1 MIDLT
6 PIVNAFITLIGL
18 LLTTFLIPWIRTK
31 ISNEKLKEIQK
42 WTAVGVKAAE
52 MIYNESGMGWL
63 LEKFGSLFSTY
74 RRGKAGEY
82 EYRVQVKEAGI
93 DRLTYI
99 AELTEFGIEEVG
111 SVGDLL
117 VLRKKADGTPFDLY
131 SDLDSLIAQQK
142 KAVRYLRA
150 GLLLSLGWMSIT
162 LMNILMT
169 LMNANVIGK
178 YAGMAA
184 ISFRSSQ
191 VFLLAASALL
201 LPICIVGI
209 VDCPRGLRRA
219 KQKIAALE
227 AERVIQE

>member
-1 MIDLT
+1 MAKDKKIRLHLSSYAID
-6 PIVNAFITLIGL
+6 PERIERRA
-18 LLTTFLIPWIRTK
+18 
-31 ISNEKLKEIQK
+31 NEMAKE
-42 WTAVGVKAAE
+42 
-52 MIYNESGMGWL
+52 GWL
-63 LEKFGSLFSTY
+63 LEKFGSLVSAY
-74 RRGKAGEY
+74 RRGAPNEY

-99 AELTEFGIEEVG
+99 AELTEFGIEEIG

-201 LPICIVGI
+201 LPICIVGL

-219 KQKIAALE
+219 KRKIASLE
-227 AERVIQE
+227 AERVVQE

>member
-1 MIDLT
+1 MAKDKKIRLHLSSYAID
-6 PIVNAFITLIGL
+6 PERIERRA
-18 LLTTFLIPWIRTK
+18 
-31 ISNEKLKEIQK
+31 NEMAKE
-42 WTAVGVKAAE
+42 
-52 MIYNESGMGWL
+52 GWL
-63 LEKFGSLFSTY
+63 LEKFGSLVSAY
-74 RRGKAGEY
+74 RRGEPNEY

-111 SVGDLL
+111 GVGDLL

-169 LMNANVIGK
+169 LMNANVIGR
-178 YAGMAA
+178 YAGVAA
-184 ISFRSSQ
+184 IRFSSAQ
-191 VFLLAASALL
+191 IILLTAASLL
-201 LPICIVGI
+201 LLVCIVGL

-219 KQKIAALE
+219 KRKIASLE
-227 AERVIQE
+227 AERIVQE

>member
-1 MIDLT
+1 MVKDKKVLPHLSSYANDPERIEEQA
-6 PIVNAFITLIGL
+6 NRMAKEG
-18 LLTTFLIPWIRTK
+18 WI
-31 ISNEKLKEIQK
+31 
-42 WTAVGVKAAE
+42 
-52 MIYNESGMGWL
+52 

-111 SVGDLL
+111 GVGDLL

-150 GLLLSLGWMSIT
+150 GLIMSFFWGSMM
-162 LMNILMT
+162 LMNVLTT
-169 LMNANVIGK
+169 LMNANVIGW
-178 YAGMAA
+178 YAGKAA
-184 ISFRSSQ
+184 INFSTAK
-191 VFLLAASALL
+191 VLMLVAASLL
-201 LPICIVGI
+201 LLVCIVGF
-209 VDCPRGLRRA
+209 VDCPRGLHRA
-219 KQKIAALE
+219 KQKIASLE

>member
-1 MIDLT
+1 MAKNKKTRLHLSSYAID
-6 PIVNAFITLIGL
+6 PERIERKA
-18 LLTTFLIPWIRTK
+18 
-31 ISNEKLKEIQK
+31 NEMAKE
-42 WTAVGVKAAE
+42 
-52 MIYNESGMGWL
+52 GWL

-74 RRGKAGEY
+74 RRGAPGEY

-111 SVGDLL
+111 GVGDLL

-131 SDLDSLIAQQK
+131 SDLDSRIAQQK

-162 LMNILMT
+162 LMNILTT

-184 ISFRSSQ
+184 ISFRASQ
-191 VFLLAASALL
+191 VFLLVASALL
-201 LPICIVGI
+201 LSICV
-209 VDCPRGLRRA
+209 VAVSYTHLTLPT
-219 KQKIAALE
+219 K
-227 AERVIQE
+227 AEV

>member
-1 MIDLT
+1 MICT
-6 PIVNAFITLIGL
+6 QTS
-18 LLTTFLIPWIRTK
+18 IP
-31 ISNEKLKEIQK
+31 
-42 WTAVGVKAAE
+42 
-52 MIYNESGMGWL
+52 
-63 LEKFGSLFSTY
+63 
-74 RRGKAGEY
+74 
-82 EYRVQVKEAGI
+82 
-93 DRLTYI
+93 
-99 AELTEFGIEEVG
+99 
-111 SVGDLL
+111 
-117 VLRKKADGTPFDLY
+117 
-131 SDLDSLIAQQK
+131 LIAQQK

-150 GLLLSLGWMSIT
+150 GMLLSLGWMSIT

-201 LPICIVGI
+201 LPICIVGL

>member
-1 MIDLT
+1 MVKDKKVLPHLSSYANDPERIEEQA
-6 PIVNAFITLIGL
+6 NRMAKEG
-18 LLTTFLIPWIRTK
+18 WI
-31 ISNEKLKEIQK
+31 
-42 WTAVGVKAAE
+42 
-52 MIYNESGMGWL
+52 

-82 EYRVQVKEAGI
+82 EYRVQVKEAGM
-93 DRLTYI
+93 DRLVYT
-99 AELTEFGIEEVG
+99 AELAEFGIEEVG
-111 SVGDLL
+111 GVGDLL

-150 GLLLSLGWMSIT
+150 GLLLSLGWMSI
-162 LMNILMT
+162 T

>member
-1 MIDLT
+1 MAKNKKTRLHLSSYAID
-6 PIVNAFITLIGL
+6 PERIERKA
-18 LLTTFLIPWIRTK
+18 
-31 ISNEKLKEIQK
+31 NEMAKE
-42 WTAVGVKAAE
+42 
-52 MIYNESGMGWL
+52 GWL

-74 RRGKAGEY
+74 RRGAPNEY

-99 AELTEFGIEEVG
+99 VELTEFGIEEVG
-111 SVGDLL
+111 GVGDLL

-162 LMNILMT
+162 LMNILTT

-201 LPICIVGI
+201 LFICIVGF
-209 VDCPRGLRRA
+209 VDCPRGLHRA
-219 KQKIAALE
+219 KKKIASLE

>member
-1 MIDLT
+1 MVKDKKVLPHLSSYANDPERIEEQA
-6 PIVNAFITLIGL
+6 NRMAKEG
-18 LLTTFLIPWIRTK
+18 WI
-31 ISNEKLKEIQK
+31 
-42 WTAVGVKAAE
+42 
-52 MIYNESGMGWL
+52 

-111 SVGDLL
+111 GVGDLL
-117 VLRKKADGTPFDLY
+117 VLRKK
-131 SDLDSLIAQQK
+131 
-142 KAVRYLRA
+142 
-150 GLLLSLGWMSIT
+150 
-162 LMNILMT
+162 MNILMT

>member
-1 MIDLT
+1 MVKDKKVLPHLSSYANDPERIEEQA
-6 PIVNAFITLIGL
+6 NRMAKEG
-18 LLTTFLIPWIRTK
+18 WI
-31 ISNEKLKEIQK
+31 
-42 WTAVGVKAAE
+42 
-52 MIYNESGMGWL
+52 

-74 RRGKAGEY
+74 RRGAPNEY
-82 EYRVQVKEAGI
+82 EYRVQAKEACI

-111 SVGDLL
+111 GVGDLL

-150 GLLLSLGWMSIT
+150 GMLLSLGWMSIT

-184 ISFRSSQ
+184 ISFR
-191 VFLLAASALL
+191 
-201 LPICIVGI
+201 
-209 VDCPRGLRRA
+209 
-219 KQKIAALE
+219 
-227 AERVIQE
+227 

>member
-1 MIDLT
+1 M
-6 PIVNAFITLIGL
+6 
-18 LLTTFLIPWIRTK
+18 
-31 ISNEKLKEIQK
+31 
-42 WTAVGVKAAE
+42 
-52 MIYNESGMGWL
+52 
-63 LEKFGSLFSTY
+63 
-74 RRGKAGEY
+74 
-82 EYRVQVKEAGI
+82 
-93 DRLTYI
+93 
-99 AELTEFGIEEVG
+99 
-111 SVGDLL
+111 
-117 VLRKKADGTPFDLY
+117 
-131 SDLDSLIAQQK
+131 
-142 KAVRYLRA
+142 RYLRA

-201 LPICIVGI
+201 LLICIVGI

-219 KQKIAALE
+219 KRKIAALE

>member
-1 MIDLT
+1 MAKNKKTMPHLSSYAID
-6 PIVNAFITLIGL
+6 PERIERKA
-18 LLTTFLIPWIRTK
+18 
-31 ISNEKLKEIQK
+31 NEMAKE
-42 WTAVGVKAAE
+42 
-52 MIYNESGMGWL
+52 GWL

-74 RRGKAGEY
+74 RRGAPNEY

-111 SVGDLL
+111 GVGDLL
-117 VLRKKADGTPFDLY
+117 VLRKKSDGTPFELY
-131 SDLDSLIAQQK
+131 SDLDSRIAQQK

-162 LMNILMT
+162 LMNILTT

-201 LPICIVGI
+201 LFICIVGF

-219 KQKIAALE
+219 KKKIAALE

>member
-1 MIDLT
+1 MAKDKKIRLHLSSYAID
-6 PIVNAFITLIGL
+6 PERIERRA
-18 LLTTFLIPWIRTK
+18 
-31 ISNEKLKEIQK
+31 NEMAKE
-42 WTAVGVKAAE
+42 
-52 MIYNESGMGWL
+52 GWL
-63 LEKFGSLFSTY
+63 LEKFGPLVSAY
-74 RRGKAGEY
+74 RRGEPNEY

-111 SVGDLL
+111 GVGDLL

-150 GLLLSLGWMSIT
+150 GLLLSLGWMSI
-162 LMNILMT
+162 T

>member
-1 MIDLT
+1 MVKDKKVLPHLSSYAID
-6 PIVNAFITLIGL
+6 PERIEEQANRMAKEG
-18 LLTTFLIPWIRTK
+18 WI
-31 ISNEKLKEIQK
+31 
-42 WTAVGVKAAE
+42 
-52 MIYNESGMGWL
+52 

-111 SVGDLL
+111 GVGDLL

-131 SDLDSLIAQQK
+131 SDLDSLIAL
-142 KAVRYLRA
+142 RYLRA
-150 GLLLSLGWMSIT
+150 GLLLSLGWMSI
-162 LMNILMT
+162 T